1 MTPKRQQ
8 LKAVRRVCALQKTKP
23 YRQETFGKCSP
34 SPLKPIAGTLGFPGS
49 AGRKQECPFLMGIP
63 ASHPTSLCKTR
74 IWKQR
79 REQAAHGAKQQAKLE
94 EGLDPNLVISGMT
107 QGSEEFLTSQ
117 NEICLPAI
125 KGTFKAGLTHSIP
138 CQGGEDFI

>member
-1 MTPKRQQ
+1 MPLSDGNSSFLSHLPVQNTD
-8 LKAVRRVCALQKTKP
+8 L
-23 YRQETFGKCSP
+23 ETEKG
-34 SPLKPIAGTLGFPGS
+34 
-49 AGRKQECPFLMGIP
+49 
-63 ASHPTSLCKTR
+63 ASSN
-74 IWKQR
+74 
-79 REQAAHGAKQQAKLE
+79 GAKQQAKLE